1 MKKADR
7 RKEVPQTILVSLSNL
22 KCSKDMRV
30 TLLLISG
37 SPRLITAAC
46 RSLSSTGYNSP
57 LVPAEVLRACG
68 GDRVATAA
76 PLPVSVTLQTV
87 HAWPAAGVPLTWV
100 AVARLA
106 YLWDTDHRTQ
116 GVEAS
121 LVRGD
126 AVRAV
131 GWGWLR
137 AGKGIG
143 RGAVRLPAGL
153 RGGVPQNLE
162 GIQDIHHHLD
172 AMGPVGAG
180 VGVNGCASADGGV
193 ASHCTSAAAVCD
205 R

>member
-1 MKKADR
+1 M
-7 RKEVPQTILVSLSNL
+7 
-22 KCSKDMRV
+22 

-37 SPRLITAAC
+37 SPQLITAAC

-143 RGAVRLPAGL
+143 RGAVRLPAGR

-162 GIQDIHHHLD
+162 GIQDIHHLD
-172 AMGPVGAG
+172 ATGPVGAG

-193 ASHCTSAAAVCD
+193 ASRCTSATSVCD